1 MYIINGVRRRRD
13 VYCEKENSLQIY
25 FKSIKLLFIHRKIKK
40 CLFQGRSSIFFSSA
54 DDQIQDAMQ
63 MGQGFSEWTT
73 PHFQIKSIYK
83 EDTVDIVSLILAHD
97 RKKRLNLSKCTF
109 HSIKWLCE
117 LALESV
123 PLHVVIRT
131 TGTEISFPR

>member
-40 CLFQGRSSIFFSSA
+40 GLFQRRSSIFFSSA
-54 DDQIQDAMQ
+54 DDQIQDAIQ

-73 PHFQIKSIYK
+73 LHFQIKSIYK
-83 EDTVDIVSLILAHD
+83 EDTMDILVLGVSYPSSWQE
-97 RKKRLNLSKCTF
+97 KKIEF
-109 HSIKWLCE
+109 
-117 LALESV
+117 V
-123 PLHVVIRT
+123 
-131 TGTEISFPR
+131 